1 MGVTIITRS
10 EEWLTSVPLH
20 LQLFNAFNLPAP
32 KYCHLAPICKL
43 DE

>member
-32 KYCHLAPICKL
+32 QYCHLAPICKL